1 MSPARD
7 STSPAGSGHGGTGH
21 STAEEARIATTPDAA
36 TPGAQVGGPASA
48 GPQAA
53 GGWPRRLRT
62 SATSLTSSLSASS
75 ALSIGLALIALHVVL
90 ALLASVLTGHDP
102 VATDSGAALTGTS
115 WAHWLGT
122 DQYGRDILSRT
133 LNGGRYALVV
143 TFLATTIAVGIG
155 TVLGC
160 VTAYADNWFDEVV
173 MRIVDALLS
182 VPSILALLVVVTVFD
197 SGLWVIVLA
206 VTVIYAPAVT
216 RVVRGAA
223 RTVITQDYV
232 TAARARGE
240 KPLSI
245 VFREIV
251 PNVTDVVLVEYAMRA
266 SWIVLLISTLSF
278 LGFGA
283 NPPTPDW
290 GLMVQEN
297 RTALTVVPWGTLAPV
312 VALATLVI
320 GLNLSADGLSKS
332 LGVDRAQNG
341 AAS

>member
-1 MSPARD
+1 MTTALQSSPLTRFR
-7 STSPAGSGHGGTGH
+7 GRLRGW
-21 STAEEARIATTPDAA
+21 TTPLR
-36 TPGAQVGGPASA
+36 AS
-48 GPQAA
+48 
-53 GGWPRRLRT
+53 T
-62 SATSLTSSLSASS
+62 
-75 ALSIGLALIALHVVL
+75 ALSIGLGLIALHVVL
-90 ALLASVLTGHDP
+90 ALLAPVIAGHDP
-102 VATDSGAALTGTS
+102 VVTDSTNVLSGTTWS
-115 WAHWLGT
+115 HWLGT
-122 DQYGRDILSRT
+122 DQYGRDILSRV
-133 LNGGRYALVV
+133 LNGGRYALLV
-143 TFLATTIAVGIG
+143 TFLATTIAVAIG
-155 TVLGC
+155 TVLGA

-173 MRIVDALLS
+173 MRVVDALLS

-206 VTVIYAPAVT
+206 VTVVYAPAVT

-245 VFREIV
+245 VFREIL
-251 PNVTDVVLVEYAMRA
+251 PNVLDVVLVEYAMRA

-297 RTALTVVPWGTLAPV
+297 RTALTVVPMGTLAPI

-320 GLNLSADGLSKS
+320 GLNLSADGLSKA
-332 LGVDRAQNG
+332 LGIDRAQQG